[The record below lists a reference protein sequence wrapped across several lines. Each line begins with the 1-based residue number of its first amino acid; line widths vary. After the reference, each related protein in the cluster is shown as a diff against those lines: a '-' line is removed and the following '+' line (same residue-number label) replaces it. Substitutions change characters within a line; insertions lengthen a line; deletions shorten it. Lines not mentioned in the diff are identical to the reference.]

1 MRFLDEAKVFV
12 RSGDGGAGCVSF
24 RREKF
29 VPRGGPDGGNGGR
42 GGDVIAECVEALN
55 TLVDFRYRQ
64 HFKAKR
70 GGHGMGRDRSGRA
83 GASVTLRLPVGTQ
96 ILEDDKATLV
106 GDLTEPGQRIV
117 VARGGGGGRGN
128 AGFKTSTRR
137 APREAEPGKPGE
149 EYWLWLRLKLVADIG
164 LVGLPNAGK
173 STLLAAVSHAK
184 PKVADYPFT
193 TLVPVLGV
201 VEVDGDEFVM
211 ADIPGLIEGAHMGRG
226 LGDRFLGHV
235 ERCSALLHLVDGKQ
249 EPQEIASAYA
259 AVRNELVAYGG
270 GLAEREEIVV
280 FTKID
285 SLATAERKVAGDAL
299 ATACAGPVHAIS
311 AVSGEGVDALMRLLG
326 TRVAARRA
334 EQETWPAPAYA
345 P

>member
-24 RREKF
+24 RREKL

-235 ERCSALLHLVDGKQ
+235 ERCSALLHLVDGTQ
-249 EPQEIASAYA
+249 EPQEIASAYT